1 MSHPLYS
8 QRKFRL
14 GGRTMSSVGQ
24 SSPIQQIAEVHTF
37 YGRKA
42 KAQIGNG
49 PIRSMEIA
57 AFWRATVG
65 IRRRMRKTGS
75 QYLGR
80 G

>member
-1 MSHPLYS
+1 MN
-8 QRKFRL
+8 
-14 GGRTMSSVGQ
+14 SVGQ

-49 PIRSMEIA
+49 PIRPVEIA
-57 AFWRATVG
+57 VFWRATVE
-65 IRRRMRKTGS
+65 IRRKMRKTGRS
-75 QYLGR
+75 TR